1 MNNRFVF
8 LVAPNGAKINGPC
21 EVIAYHDDTVRVRTE
36 SGKVIAWGINCIKKV
51 YKPR

>member
-8 LVAPNGAKINGPC
+8 LVAPNGAKINGPY
-21 EVIAYHDDTVRVRTE
+21 EVIAYHDDIVRVKTK
-36 SGKVIAWGINCIKKV
+36 SGKVIAWGADCIKKV